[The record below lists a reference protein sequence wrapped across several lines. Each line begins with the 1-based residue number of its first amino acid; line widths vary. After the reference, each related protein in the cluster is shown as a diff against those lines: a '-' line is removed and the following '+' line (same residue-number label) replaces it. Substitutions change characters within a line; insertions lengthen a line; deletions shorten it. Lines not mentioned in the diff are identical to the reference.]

1 MEKSAQH
8 KKGLLS
14 LVLGIVLILV
24 AGLALLAAICAVASK
39 GNVDF
44 PCFDLQEGECLM
56 GYGPAEPG
64 CEVEGLSRARLF
76 LCISVYPRGWAG
88 GGTIAQG
95 PEFSDAWSGD
105 GINLER
111 QGDMLIVNGESL
123 APEASTSWFRAYP
136 TLNPWL
142 LETTYTTISN
152 RGVFDCYQVLGEEAV
167 ETTTIDALYVY
178 GGVSEGW
185 LPNPLGLVIA
195 GLGVWLLIRG
205 ARGFKGNRQDKVLH
219 DEGG

>member
-8 KKGLLS
+8 KKGLLG
-14 LVLGIVLILV
+14 LILGIVLILV
-24 AGLALLAAICAVASK
+24 AGLTLLAANCAVAPK

-44 PCFDLQEGECLM
+44 PCFDLEEGGCLM

-64 CEVEGLSRARLF
+64 CEVEELSGARLF

-111 QGDMLIVNGESL
+111 KGDMLIVNGESL
-123 APEASTSWFRAYP
+123 APEASTSRFRAYP

-142 LETTYTTISN
+142 LETTRTTISN
-152 RGVFDCYQVLGEEAV
+152 RGVFDCYKILGEGVV
-167 ETTTIDALYVY
+167 ETTTIDALYIY

-185 LPNPLGLVIA
+185 LPSPLGLVI
-195 GLGVWLLIRG
+195 LGFGIWLVVRGIRRLRFLG
-205 ARGFKGNRQDKVLH
+205 SCKPLP
-219 DEGG
+219 